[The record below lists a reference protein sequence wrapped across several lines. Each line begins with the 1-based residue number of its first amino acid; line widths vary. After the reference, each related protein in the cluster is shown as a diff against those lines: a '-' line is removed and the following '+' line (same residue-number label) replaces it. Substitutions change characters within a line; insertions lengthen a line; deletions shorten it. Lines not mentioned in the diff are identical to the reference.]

1 METGEPSR
9 TAIMAATARGLH
21 RLEAATPWVFDDFL
35 ALVLVGPSWPEV
47 RAELVAAVSEPLFRA
62 TSTMT
67 VTRARY
73 TEDRLAAG
81 RFDQYVLLGA
91 GLDTFAWR
99 RPDALAAGL
108 RVFEVDHP
116 ASQAWKLARVEEL
129 GLPASERQVF
139 VAVDFEVDTF
149 DAGLDRAGFD
159 WSARTFFSWVG
170 VLPYLTV
177 DATEATLRAVA
188 KSAPGSE
195 ILLSYLIAP
204 SLMEDVGRAF
214 LDRFAVLAAGVG
226 EPLQTVLTPEEA
238 EALVRRCGL
247 EVVDHPSRADLHAR
261 YYTGRADDVAPI
273 TFEQFLVA
281 AVPG

>member
-1 METGEPSR
+1 M
-9 TAIMAATARGLH
+9 
-21 RLEAATPWVFDDFL
+21 
-35 ALVLVGPSWPEV
+35 
-47 RAELVAAVSEPLFRA
+47 
-62 TSTMT
+62 
-67 VTRARY
+67 
-73 TEDRLAAG
+73 
-81 RFDQYVLLGA
+81 
-91 GLDTFAWR
+91 
-99 RPDALAAGL
+99 
-108 RVFEVDHP
+108 
-116 ASQAWKLARVEEL
+116 
-129 GLPASERQVF
+129 F

-226 EPLQTVLTPEEA
+226 EPLQTMLTPEEA